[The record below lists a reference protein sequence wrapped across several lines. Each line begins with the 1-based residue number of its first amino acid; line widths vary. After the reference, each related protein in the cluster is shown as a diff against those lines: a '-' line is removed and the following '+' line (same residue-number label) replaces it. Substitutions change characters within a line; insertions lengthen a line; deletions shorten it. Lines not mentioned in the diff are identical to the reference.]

1 MTTLDEWLAYLE
13 QLHPQTID
21 LGLDRVAQVARRLFP
36 DARQACIITVGGTNG
51 KGSTCAFLE
60 SILLQAGYQV
70 GLYTSPHLLCYN
82 ERVRVNGVMA
92 EDSQLIA
99 AFEAIEAARGEV
111 SLSYFEFA
119 TLAAMHV
126 FHAHPLDVWI
136 LEVGL
141 GGRLDAV
148 NILDADCAVVTSI
161 DLDHTEY
168 LGDTREEIGREK
180 GGIFRSDCAAVC
192 GDPQPPQSLRQYA
205 GEVGAKWLA
214 LGQAFTYR
222 RNISDWDYR
231 GTRKIDHLPFPALTG
246 EHQLNNAATA
256 LAALDAVAEQLPV
269 NETALRQGLM
279 NARLL
284 GRFQRLEG
292 LPQRILDV
300 AHNPHGAIA
309 LAAALCQSPV
319 QGRTWAVM
327 GMLADKD
334 IAGVV
339 AAMRG
344 VIDHWLV
351 ASLDVPRG
359 AMGEALRSI
368 LTAQA
373 CGDVRI
379 YPSPWVAWH
388 AACELAAENDRI
400 IAFGSFH
407 TVAELLRTENVRLDA
422 SHGH

>member
-13 QLHPQTID
+13 QLHPKTID
-21 LGLDRVAQVARRLFP
+21 LGLARVAQVAQKLFSGSQ
-36 DARQACIITVGGTNG
+36 QACIITVGGTNG

-60 SILLQAGYQV
+60 SILLQAGYRV
-70 GLYTSPHLLCYN
+70 GLYTSPHLLRYH
-82 ERVRVNGVMA
+82 ERVRVNGVMVD
-92 EDSQLIA
+92 DSQLIT
-99 AFEAIEAARGEV
+99 AFEAIEAARGDV
-111 SLSYFEFA
+111 SLSYFEFG
-119 TLAAMHV
+119 TLAAMQV
-126 FHAHPLDVWI
+126 FRATPLDVWI

-168 LGDTREEIGREK
+168 LGDSRELIGREK
-180 GGIFRSDCAAVC
+180 AGIFRLDRAAVC
-192 GDPQPPQSLRQYA
+192 GDPQPPHSLRRYA
-205 GEVGAKWLA
+205 DEVGAKWLA

-222 RNISDWDYR
+222 FNITDWDYR

-256 LAALDAVAEQLPV
+256 LAALDVVAGRLPV
-269 NETALRQGLM
+269 DDTAIRQGLM
-279 NARLL
+279 NTQLL

-300 AHNPHGAIA
+300 AHNPHGATV
-309 LAAALCQSPV
+309 LAAALRQLPV
-319 QGRTWAVM
+319 PGATWAVM
-327 GMLADKD
+327 AMLADKD

-339 AAMRG
+339 AAMKG
-344 VIDHWLV
+344 VVDHWLV
-351 ASLDVPRG
+351 ASLDMPRG
-359 AMGEALRSI
+359 AGAEQLRSI
-368 LTAQA
+368 LIAQG

-379 YPSPWVAWH
+379 YSSPWDAWY

-400 IAFGSFH
+400 VAFGSFH
-407 TVAELLRTENVRLDA
+407 TIAELLRTENDRV
-422 SHGH
+422 GCVT